1 MSADTMEPIQADA
14 LAAYVGTTAEEL
26 HDHLRDK
33 GRLPERAQRGVT
45 KSIVSGAIPPGTR
58 LINFVNEL
66 GTKAILDAAR
76 EGVYTEDP
84 ASLGPEETNAA
95 ESPPKQI
102 DPAVFARRSARKTH
116 NRLVG
121 EGKLP
126 KESDP
131 DETDAIFFASLPE
144 GARVPDFFDILADRA
159 ASEAL
164 ANGALGNSPATATPI
179 EGLPQV
185 DRVPEGTFSSDSLP
199 LSGDFVERT
208 ADSGDLILTG
218 K

>member
-1 MSADTMEPIQADA
+1 MSVDTREPIQAEA
-14 LAAYVGTTAEEL
+14 LAAYVGATAKEL
-26 HDHLRDK
+26 HDHLRDN

-45 KSIVSGAIPPGTR
+45 KSIVSEAIPPGTR

-66 GTKAILDAAR
+66 GTKAVLDAAS

-84 ASLGPEETNAA
+84 ASLGPEEANAA
-95 ESPPKQI
+95 ESPPEQI
-102 DPAVFARRSARKTH
+102 DPAVFARRASRKTH
-116 NRLVG
+116 SRLIG

-185 DRVPEGTFSSDSLP
+185 DRVPEGTFSSDPLP
-199 LSGDFVERT
+199 LSGDFVPSSPT
-208 ADSGDLILTG
+208 GGTLVLSG